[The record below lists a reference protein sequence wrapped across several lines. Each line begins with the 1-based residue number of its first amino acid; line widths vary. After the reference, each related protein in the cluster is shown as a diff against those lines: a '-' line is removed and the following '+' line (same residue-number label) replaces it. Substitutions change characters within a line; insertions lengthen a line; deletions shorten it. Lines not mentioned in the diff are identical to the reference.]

1 MENKINLIIFDLDGV
16 LIDSKKNMHLSWKK
30 VQNLFNI
37 KIKFK
42 SYFKNIGL
50 PFNQIIKKLG
60 IKNKIDKVFY
70 EYKKESIK
78 NFSKIRLYSGVTS
91 TLKKLKKNYKIAIVT
106 SKDSYRTSIIL
117 NRFNINFFDQIVC
130 FSKKFKGKPSPDQIV
145 KVLKS
150 LNQKKNRSVYVGDML
165 VDYKAACAA
174 GVEFVH
180 AKYGYGKK
188 YNFYKNYINKFS
200 DIKKLL
206 IKKFS

>member
-1 MENKINLIIFDLDGV
+1 MKNKINLIIFDLDGV

-91 TLKKLKKNYKIAIVT
+91 TLKNLKKNYKTAIVT
-106 SKDSYRTSIIL
+106 SKDSYRTTIIL

-130 FSKKFKGKPSPDQIV
+130 FSKKFKGKPNPDQIV

-150 LNQKKNRSVYVGDML
+150 LNQKKNRAIYVGDML

-174 GVEFVH
+174 GVEFVY
-180 AKYGYGKK
+180 AKYGYGRE
-188 YNFYKNYINKFS
+188 YSFYKNYIDKFS
-200 DIKKLL
+200 DVKKIL